1 MSVAQNNQ
9 RIARNTLF
17 LYMRLAIVMVVNLYT
32 TRVVLNALGVEDYGI
47 YNVVCG
53 FVTMFGF
60 LNTSMTGGIQR
71 FYNYELG
78 KNGTNAVVKVYNT
91 ALVIQMMVAI
101 LLAIILEGFGVW
113 YLNCR
118 MVIDVNRLVSANW
131 VFQFSVI
138 SLLLLVMQTPYSAA
152 ILAYERMDYY
162 AIVSVLDAVIK
173 LGIAIGLPYAVGD
186 KLAIYGFLIMLIQVG
201 NVMLY
206 YLYCKKNFPFL
217 RLKFDYDKQLVRS
230 MLSFSGWNI
239 FGSFAY
245 AVKGQGINVL
255 LNAFFGT
262 VVNAANGIASQISS
276 AIQTFSTNLIV
287 AFKPQLIQAY
297 ASGDYKRTE
306 DLMFSMSK
314 ISYILMCLIAI
325 PIIVEINYI
334 LQLWLGKD
342 AIPENTAIFSSLTVF
357 ALMINTL
364 NTPVVQVIHATGKM
378 RNFQIATSLVVCS
391 ILPLSWICLKFGF
404 DAVSVFWISIILAI
418 VNQIVC
424 LVVLH
429 THFRYGVMS
438 YVLRII
444 VPCFVV
450 TVVSYILSSIIAS
463 LLEESFVRVCLTI
476 LSSTLSILALF
487 ILFLNKTEK
496 ILLYKHMLKIKRV
509 RA

>member
-186 KLAIYGFLIMLIQVG
+186 KLAIYGF
-201 NVMLY
+201 
-206 YLYCKKNFPFL
+206 
-217 RLKFDYDKQLVRS
+217 
-230 MLSFSGWNI
+230 
-239 FGSFAY
+239 
-245 AVKGQGINVL
+245 
-255 LNAFFGT
+255 
-262 VVNAANGIASQISS
+262 
-276 AIQTFSTNLIV
+276 
-287 AFKPQLIQAY
+287 
-297 ASGDYKRTE
+297 
-306 DLMFSMSK
+306 
-314 ISYILMCLIAI
+314 
-325 PIIVEINYI
+325 
-334 LQLWLGKD
+334 
-342 AIPENTAIFSSLTVF
+342 
-357 ALMINTL
+357 
-364 NTPVVQVIHATGKM
+364 
-378 RNFQIATSLVVCS
+378 
-391 ILPLSWICLKFGF
+391 
-404 DAVSVFWISIILAI
+404 
-418 VNQIVC
+418 
-424 LVVLH
+424 
-429 THFRYGVMS
+429 
-438 YVLRII
+438 
-444 VPCFVV
+444 
-450 TVVSYILSSIIAS
+450 
-463 LLEESFVRVCLTI
+463 
-476 LSSTLSILALF
+476 
-487 ILFLNKTEK
+487 
-496 ILLYKHMLKIKRV
+496 
-509 RA
+509 

>member
-1 MSVAQNNQ
+1 MSVVQNNQ
-9 RIARNTLF
+9 RIAKNTIF
-17 LYMRLAIVMVVNLYT
+17 LYLRMAIVMAVNLYT
-32 TRVVLNALGVEDYGI
+32 TRVVLNALGVEDFGI

-71 FYNYELG
+71 YYNYELG
-78 KNGTNAVVKVYNT
+78 KNGTNAVVRVYNT
-91 ALVIQMMVAI
+91 ALTIQMMVAV
-101 LLAIILEGFGVW
+101 LLVIILEGFGVW

-138 SLLLLVMQTPYSAA
+138 SLLLLVMQVPYSAA

-173 LGIAIGLPYAVGD
+173 LGIAIGLPYVVGD
-186 KLAIYGFLIMLIQVG
+186 KLTIYGLLIMLIQVG

-217 RLKFDYDKQLVRS
+217 RLKFDYDQQLMKS
-230 MLSFSGWNI
+230 MLSFSGWNM

-245 AVKGQGINVL
+245 AVKGQGVNVL

-262 VVNAANGIASQISS
+262 IVNAANGIASQISS
-276 AIQTFSTNLIV
+276 AIQTFSANLVV
-287 AFKPQLIQAY
+287 AFKPQLIQTY
-297 ASGDYKRTE
+297 ASGSYQRTE
-306 DLMFSMSK
+306 KLMFSMSK

-325 PIIVEINYI
+325 PIIVEIDYI
-334 LQLWLGKD
+334 LQLWLGED
-342 AIPENTAIFSSLTVF
+342 AIPDNTAIFSSLTVA

-391 ILPLSWICLKFGF
+391 ILPLSWICLECGF
-404 DAVSVFWISIILAI
+404 ESVSVFWVSIILAV

-424 LVVLH
+424 LAVLH
-429 THFRYGVMS
+429 AYFKYSIRAYILDIV
-438 YVLRII
+438 
-444 VPCFVV
+444 VPCIAV
-450 TVVSYILSSIIAS
+450 TVISYALSHIVAS
-463 LLEESFVRVCLTI
+463 CMEESFGRVCLTT
-476 LSSTLSILALF
+476 LCSTLSILVLF
-487 ILFLNKTEK
+487 VLLLNKEEK
-496 ILLYKHMLKIKRV
+496 SLLHGLLKKIIKK
-509 RA
+509 